1 MKVKQN
7 LSFYAE
13 EDFLSPSSLSSPLLC
28 TGNFSKPSLLVTILQ
43 GGVLVR
49 ACQILP
55 PHCFHGETEAPRI

>member
-7 LSFYAE
+7 LSYAE

-28 TGNFSKPSLLVTILQ
+28 AWKFAKPSLPVTILQ

-49 ACQILP
+49 ACQILS